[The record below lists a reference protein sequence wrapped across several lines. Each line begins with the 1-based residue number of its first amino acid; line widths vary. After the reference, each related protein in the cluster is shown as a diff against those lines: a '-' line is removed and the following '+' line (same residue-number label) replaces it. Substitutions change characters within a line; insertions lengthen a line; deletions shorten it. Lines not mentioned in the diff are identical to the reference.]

1 LQAGD
6 AFIGIAYEE
15 TNNSGE
21 SNGDVAVRTFTQGDF
36 EHTLTGAAAANNRIA
51 IYASD
56 DETLTTTASG
66 NSLVGYQMGVP
77 ADNKI
82 VLRLQAT
89 P

>member
-1 LQAGD
+1 MQAGD
-6 AFIGIAYEE
+6 PFIGIAYEE
-15 TNNSGE
+15 IDNSSG
-21 SNGDVAVRTFTQGDF
+21 SNGDESVRTFTQGDF
-36 EHTLTGAAAANNRIA
+36 EHALSGAAVTNNRAA

-56 DETLTTTASG
+56 DETLTTTSTD

-77 ADNKI
+77 ASNKI